1 MCSIVLGPIIAQGLA
16 NHKDVIPWGGWDL
29 NPRSSGYEP
38 AALTSLATA
47 PCTVET
53 ARIEPT
59 TWSASPSQALCRAEC
74 ENIGVDVWAWSL
86 LVAALVAVVVLI
98 AFAPA
103 IKRDHRRRQ
112 LAGGGGMAGL
122 GGGMDAVWR
131 PSAEEAHADWQAQ
144 VEVPAPAP
152 APGDKSRLTD
162 GRIVIDIPRAD

>member
-1 MCSIVLGPIIAQGLA
+1 MLGPIIAQRLV

-47 PCTVET
+47 PCAVET

-59 TWSASPSQALCRAEC
+59 ASFASPPQALCGVGC
-74 ENIGVDVWAWSL
+74 ENVGVDVWAWSV

-98 AFAPA
+98 CLAPQ

-131 PSAEEAHADWQAQ
+131 PSAEEAHAHWQAQ

-152 APGDKSRLTD
+152 APGDKGPLTE
-162 GRIVIDIPRAD
+162 GRIVIDIPRGN